1 MKNKLP
7 KSFFEKKRPKI
18 QNESENEILPIDY
31 PENTRMVRFHL
42 KPDVYNTEVTVD
54 EKSLK
59 SFKNILESDDA
70 IYLSKVPIAEIK
82 NAESIKKY
90 FKN

>member
-7 KSFFEKKRPKI
+7 KSFFEKERPNI
-18 QNESENEILPIDY
+18 QNESESEILPIDY
-31 PENTRMVRFHL
+31 PKDAGMVRFHL

-70 IYLSKVPIAEIK
+70 IYLSKTPIAEIK
-82 NAESIKKY
+82 DAKSIKKY

>member
-1 MKNKLP
+1 M
-7 KSFFEKKRPKI
+7 E
-18 QNESENEILPIDY
+18 DY
-31 PENTRMVRFHL
+31 QSKEDVSNT
-42 KPDVYNTEVTVD
+42 KVTVD

-70 IYLSKVPIAEIK
+70 IYISKTPIAEIK
-82 NAESIKKY
+82 DAKSIKKY